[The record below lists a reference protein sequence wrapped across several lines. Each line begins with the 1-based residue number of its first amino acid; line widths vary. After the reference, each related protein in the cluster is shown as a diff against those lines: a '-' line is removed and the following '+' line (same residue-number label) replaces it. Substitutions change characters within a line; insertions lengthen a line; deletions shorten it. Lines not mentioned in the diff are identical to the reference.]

1 MTLPDNTSPSTSG
14 SLANAV
20 PPVGNPIGAET
31 ATLATEGSG
40 TDRSS
45 GRGAVITRRFLRN
58 RTALVGLIILVA
70 LIAFALLGSLF
81 TSYDYK
87 TPDFAALGVAP
98 GGEHLLGTNDAGVDL
113 YASLV
118 HGLQRSL
125 VIAFAVAFGTTIIA
139 TIIGTVAAYTGG
151 WVERI
156 TLQSIHFLLVVPS
169 LLIIALVANRY
180 GGDWKAL
187 ILVLIIF
194 GWPFQARV
202 TWSLAQSVSEMDYVR
217 AGKFLGLGPFRISLR
232 HIIPNMSSLIIVS
245 TVLGVVTVVLTET
258 SLSFLGFG
266 VKIPDVTLGSLIS
279 DGQSTIT
286 SSPWL
291 FWYPA
296 AVLTLLTMSLSLI
309 GDGLR
314 DAFDPGSS
322 GGRRKRRLRATRGDT
337 AVTA

>member
-1 MTLPDNTSPSTSG
+1 M
-14 SLANAV
+14 
-20 PPVGNPIGAET
+20 
-31 ATLATEGSG
+31 
-40 TDRSS
+40 
-45 GRGAVITRRFLRN
+45 
-58 RTALVGLIILVA
+58 ILVL
-70 LIAFALLGSLF
+70 LIAFAALGSSV
-81 TSYDYK
+81 TSYDYRA
-87 TPDFAALGVAP
+87 TDFAALGVPP
-98 GGEHLLGTNDAGVDL
+98 GGDHILGTNDAGVDL
-113 YASLV
+113 YAALV

-125 VIAFAVAFGTTIIA
+125 VIAFVVAFGTTIIA
-139 TIIGTVAAYTGG
+139 TIVGTVAAYVGG
-151 WVERI
+151 WLERI

-169 LLIIALVANRY
+169 LLIVALVANRY

-187 ILVLIIF
+187 IVVLIVF

-217 AGKFLGLGPFRISLR
+217 AGKFLGLGALRISLR

-296 AVLTLLTMSLSLI
+296 AVLTLLTLSLSLI

-314 DAFDPGSS
+314 DAFDPQSAAA
-322 GGRRKRRLRATRGDT
+322 GRRRRRPGKEVTR
-337 AVTA
+337 

>member
-1 MTLPDNTSPSTSG
+1 MTLPDNSPPPSTG
-14 SLANAV
+14 SLTNAA
-20 PPVGNPIGAET
+20 PLGSPVGAEGA
-31 ATLATEGSG
+31 AVVDGGGKG
-40 TDRSS
+40 T
-45 GRGAVITRRFLRN
+45 GRGAVILRRFLRN
-58 RTALVGLIILVA
+58 RTALIGLTILLLLV
-70 LIAFALLGSLF
+70 LFAALGSLF
-81 TSYDYK
+81 TSYDYRA
-87 TPDFAALGVAP
+87 TDFAALGVPP
-98 GGEHLLGTNDAGVDL
+98 GGEHILGTNDAGVDL
-113 YASLV
+113 YAALV

-139 TIIGTVAAYTGG
+139 TIVGTVAAYVGG

-169 LLIIALVANRY
+169 LLIVALVANRY

-187 ILVLIIF
+187 IVVLIVF

-202 TWSLAQSVSEMDYVR
+202 TWSLARSVSEMDYAR
-217 AGKFLGLGPFRISLR
+217 AGKFLGLGVFRISLR
-232 HIIPNMSSLIIVS
+232 YIIPNMSSLIIVS

-314 DAFDPGSS
+314 DAFDPQSAS
-322 GGRRKRRLRATRGDT
+322 GGRRRRRRL
-337 AVTA
+337 VTKGGSR

>member
-20 PPVGNPIGAET
+20 PAVGNPVGVETTALAIEGA
-31 ATLATEGSG
+31 G

-45 GRGAVITRRFLRN
+45 GRGAVITRRFARN
-58 RTALVGLIILVA
+58 GTAIVGLTILVA

-87 TPDFAALGVAP
+87 TPDFAALGVSP

-139 TIIGTVAAYTGG
+139 TVIGTVAAYTGG

-187 ILVLIIF
+187 IVVLIIF

-217 AGKFLGLGPFRISLR
+217 AGKFLGLGPLRISLR

-314 DAFDPGSS
+314 DAFDPGSA
-322 GGRRKRRLRATRGDT
+322 GGRRKRRARTLRREKA
-337 AVTA
+337 AHA

>member
-1 MTLPDNTSPSTSG
+1 MTLPDNTSPTSSG
-14 SLANAV
+14 TLANAA
-20 PPVGNPIGAET
+20 PLGSPVGAEGA
-31 ATLATEGSG
+31 ATVDAASP
-40 TDRSS
+40 DARR
-45 GRGAVITRRFLRN
+45 GRVISRRFFRN
-58 RTALVGLIILVA
+58 TTSVAGLVILLA
-70 LIAFALLGSLF
+70 LIVFAAFGSLL
-81 TSYDYK
+81 TSYDYRA
-87 TPDFAALGVAP
+87 TDFAALGVAP
-98 GGEHLLGTNDAGVDL
+98 GGDHILGTNDAGVDL
-113 YASLV
+113 YAALV

-139 TIIGTVAAYTGG
+139 TIVGTVAAYVGG
-151 WVERI
+151 WLERV

-169 LLIIALVANRY
+169 LLIVALVANRY

-187 ILVLIIF
+187 IVVLIVF
-194 GWPFQARV
+194 GWPFQARI
-202 TWSLAQSVSEMDYVR
+202 TWSLAQSVSQMDYVR
-217 AGKFLGLGPFRISLR
+217 AGKFLGLGAFRISIR

-296 AVLTLLTMSLSLI
+296 AVLTLLTLSLSLI

-314 DAFDPGSS
+314 DAFDPQAAAAG
-322 GGRRKRRLRATRGDT
+322 KRRWFRRGG
-337 AVTA
+337 AR